1 MAPSQLNGSWTWWIP
16 SPRPSSPGDHPTSP
30 ILGRFPPQNPYL
42 DQGDGGAVEEA
53 EDEEDDEGRRR
64 RPQVVEVVV
73 LLHLRVGVQEGLG
86 QEARAS

>member
-1 MAPSQLNGSWTWWIP
+1 MVDPI
-16 SPRPSSPGDHPTSP
+16 PTSLVSQWP
-30 ILGRFPPQNPYL
+30 PNQPHFGAFSPQNPYL

-86 QEARAS
+86 EEARAS